1 MRIQQLES
9 RELIQLMMVPRM
21 EGVFVLGSF
30 EKRVTV
36 YSQQVRAI
44 NLIHAMRETGELPEQ
59 AEVAIVGAGVAGLT
73 AAAALLETAGS
84 HVTILER
91 EDRVLSL
98 QRGCKHRWLH
108 PHLYDWPEEGCFD
121 PDANLPFLTWSADT
135 ATNVAGKIV
144 DGWLVLKRKYDAQIR
159 EVFNVTKVT
168 VTPSGEAGARVAWE
182 DDTGPQVRQFR
193 VVILAIGYG
202 KEPHAN
208 YQSSY
213 WAGDDIEH
221 PDARRQRW
229 LVSGCGDGGLT
240 DVVRLLVH
248 DSANVSKVAWLVGDA
263 TDHPDCQA
271 LLTAEQQRR
280 EKMHAAYSKIVDP
293 VAERIQA
300 ALRKTDVTLNG
311 LDAYPFG
318 AHASILNRF
327 LVSQLIHLKKL
338 RYRAGASEIV
348 SNSTPINVRFSD
360 GVTEQFDRV
369 LRRFGPKAAIET
381 DFVDIWKAFGAQ
393 REGWKLWPSVL
404 DRSRV
409 PMWLDATARP
419 IHPASSR
426 ASSTRGGNERFV
438 HGPPPVDH
446 ANDEF
451 ITAAVDGVVHV
462 PFDGKPLRI
471 FLHIQALNNTRRNL
485 VFRDHTYGLRLR
497 EAVEI
502 AASDTLGPLTTRHAK
517 SRLSVGF
524 PDRPPIPAGG
534 SYSWTLEFTTP
545 GNLSADGQVISGPY
559 KIIPQNDFLGVP
571 VKLHTFWYDFL
582 FHKPPEDRLAFAKE
596 YKIIQANN
604 RGLRPVIEQK
614 RQITRCSFQQFQLG
628 YDEDLNIHFTC
639 LYRRAKY
646 AHTLFRAIGVN
657 V

>member
-1 MRIQQLES
+1 MRIQQLEPH
-9 RELIQLMMVPRM
+9 ELIQLMMVPKW

-44 NLIHAMRETGELPEQ
+44 NLIHAMRETGELPEH
-59 AEVAIVGAGVAGLT
+59 AEVAIIGAGAAGLT
-73 AAAALLETAGS
+73 AAAALLETAGA

-121 PDANLPFLTWSADT
+121 PQADLPFLTWSADT

-144 DGWLVLKRKYDAQIR
+144 DGWLALKRKWEARVR
-159 EVFNVTKVT
+159 EVFNVAKVT
-168 VTPSGEAGARVAWE
+168 VTKIGATGARVTWE
-182 DDTGPQVRQFR
+182 DDTGPQVRDFR

-221 PDARRQRW
+221 PDARHQRW

-240 DVVRLLVH
+240 DVVRLLIH
-248 DSANVSKVAWLVGDA
+248 DSANVSKIAWLVGHV

-271 LLTAEQQRR
+271 LLEAEKQRR
-280 EKMHAAYSKIVDP
+280 EKTHAAYNKLVDP

-300 ALRKTDVTLNG
+300 DLRKTEVILNG

-327 LVSQLIHLKKL
+327 LVSQLIQLKKV

-348 SNSTPINVRFSD
+348 SNSSSIDVRFSD
-360 GVTEQFDRV
+360 GATEQFDRV

-381 DFVDIWKAFGAQ
+381 DFADIWRAFGPQ
-393 REGWKLWPSVL
+393 REGWKSWPSLL

-409 PMWLDATARP
+409 PMWVDATAHP
-419 IHPASSR
+419 INPPSS
-426 ASSTRGGNERFV
+426 SMLSTKGNDERHA
-438 HGPPPVDH
+438 HGAPPVDH
-446 ANDEF
+446 ASDEF
-451 ITAAVDGVVHV
+451 ITATVDGIVHV
-462 PFDGKPLRI
+462 PFKGEPLRI
-471 FLHIQALNNTRRNL
+471 HLRVQALNNTRRNL
-485 VFRDHTYGLRLR
+485 AFRDHTYGLRLR
-497 EAVEI
+497 DATEI
-502 AASDTLGPLTTRHAK
+502 VAADSLGLLAAK
-517 SRLSVGF
+517 HVKNRLSVGF
-524 PDRPPIPAGG
+524 PNRPPIPAGG

-545 GNLSADGQVISGPY
+545 GNLRGEEQVISGPY
-559 KIIPQNDFLGVP
+559 RIIPQNDFLGAP
-571 VKLHTFWYDFL
+571 VKLHTFWYDFV
-582 FHKPPEDRLAFAKE
+582 FHKPTEDRLAFAKE
-596 YKIIQANN
+596 YKVIQANN

-614 RQITRCSFQQFQLG
+614 RQFTRCSFEQFQLG
-628 YDEDLNIHFTC
+628 HNEQLNIHFTC

-646 AHTLFRAIGVN
+646 AHTLFRVMGGSM
-657 V
+657 